1 MSFLKEPC
9 LCLNR
14 HWQPVTFIPVRTAIE
29 NVMRD
34 MGSFMIGD
42 GSYMLMGME
51 EWMAH
56 DHEVTEADRWI
67 RTANQ
72 KILVPEVIVL
82 KKYGERP
89 PQKIS
94 FNRGNLWKRDEFSC
108 QYCGDQL
115 PSNKLQIEHVMPRS
129 RGGPT
134 SWDNCV
140 AACNACNSRK
150 ADKTPVEARMR
161 LRKKP
166 ATPDWKPGIRVPSG
180 AVRQSWE
187 PFLAKERVA

>member
-1 MSFLKEPC
+1 
-9 LCLNR
+9 
-14 HWQPVTFIPVRTAIE
+14 
-29 NVMRD
+29 MRD
-34 MGSFMIGD
+34 MGSFMLGD

-51 EWMAH
+51 QWMSH
-56 DHEVTEADRWI
+56 DHEETEESRWI
-67 RTANQ
+67 KTASG

-94 FNRGNLWKRDEFSC
+94 FNRGNLWKRDEF
-108 QYCGDQL
+108 
-115 PSNKLQIEHVMPRS
+115 VMPRS

-140 AACNACNSRK
+140 AACNNCNSRK
-150 ADKTPVEARMR
+150 ADKTPREARMR

-166 ATPDWKPGIRVPSG
+166 TTPDWKPGIRIPSG